1 MLFLQTAAIATYVS
15 QTSVFLKASSVYS
28 YVVADDLIIVCIGIG
43 SYIDACPI
51 SCAERL
57 FQS

>member
-15 QTSVFLKASSVYS
+15 QTSVFLKASSVDS
-28 YVVADDLIIVCIGIG
+28 YVMANDLTIVCIGAG
-43 SYIDACPI
+43 SYIDACSI

-57 FQS
+57 F